1 MNRFAKNEIPKIA
14 IVGMDCILGNCKG
27 LDNFERSIY
36 EGNQHFIN
44 LPPNRWQ
51 GVYLEEKLLKN
62 YGFESGK
69 PPLGA
74 YIEDLE
80 NEALSLQIQPEE
92 VDKFNSQEL
101 LMLKVADNA
110 LKDARLHQGARL
122 AVAIAT
128 ATEAISDSENRL
140 ASYISSLWNFAGPS
154 FKLNAK
160 ENSVFQAL
168 ELAQKLLTVR
178 EVDAV
183 LVSAVDLGGSYA
195 SVVQRN
201 CTAQVNS
208 GVNTLS
214 YDKNV
219 NGWMIG
225 EGAAAVVLKLY
236 DTAKQDSDRIYAVI
250 DALSLCKDN
259 SISDSQAVTQA
270 CQTAFNLAAIKPTDI
285 GYLEVFGSGIQ
296 QQDKSE
302 IEGLL
307 SAYWT
312 SEQNLTCAIG
322 SVKANV
328 GHTYA
333 ASGIVS
339 LIKTALCLYHRYI
352 PAVPQWSSPKNPE
365 GWSFSPFYVACESRP
380 WFLEKGATKR
390 IAAINS
396 MEIDG
401 SYVHVILSEEPNQQ
415 QHSSKYL
422 EQMPFY
428 LFAIAADDQSTLL
441 NQICSLQQ
449 TIENSSSLSAAAS
462 LNFTAFQ
469 EHQNATYT
477 LAILGRNQDELT
489 KEIQRAIQGV
499 KVAFET
505 GKDWLTPTGSY
516 FTANPQGKLGKI
528 AFVYS
533 GSFTCYI
540 GLARNLFRLF
550 PQVYDDVIIKNVYSR
565 VANVEKFFYPRSF
578 KKLST
583 RQLEALEQQLL
594 DNPIRMLESE
604 MLFARLMT
612 GILENYFQ
620 IKPQCVF
627 GYSLGEISMMIA
639 QGIWTSL
646 SYQDGSD
653 GLNSSA
659 LFKTRLSGPKNAVRE
674 NWGLP
679 QKQDYQGEEFWKNYI
694 LLCPVSQVKEVIKH
708 ESRVYLILIN
718 TPQEVVI
725 AGEAQACQRVIKTLN
740 CNALPAPINH
750 VIHCEPMHSE
760 YNELVKVSTLPI
772 QNVPETIFYSAA
784 EYKPITLDSNT
795 IGHNIATNLCQEL
808 DFARLINRVYE
819 DGSRIFIEVGV
830 GSNCSRWIS
839 ENLKQKEHLTVSFNK
854 RGIDDHTSIIKAL
867 AKLVSHR
874 VDIDLSPLYSQTQ
887 KRSLSS
893 LEVPKNYTPSQP
905 RVKNIALEN
914 TDKDTA
920 AKSFDRLNNK
930 PQSRYLDLMDLK
942 EFTKMNPSLIP
953 NYIKTSV
960 HGFINAETQQNEIA
974 VKNGNIFTSLPLP
987 TGNAQSVEK
996 PQVYTNFLTEH
1007 ENGKYNLP
1015 SSTNSNLVNEVYLS
1029 DLHSPYYQRLSEN
1042 ASRITKSHAIFLQ
1055 TRQDSL
1061 QQMSNIIKLQMSC
1074 IQNLYQ

>member
-1 MNRFAKNEIPKIA
+1 MNRFTKNEIPKIA

-51 GVYLEEKLLKN
+51 GVELEEKLLQN
-62 YGFESGK
+62 CGFESGK
-69 PPLGA
+69 APLGA
-74 YIEDLE
+74 YIEDLK

-92 VDKFNSQEL
+92 ADKFNPQEL

-110 LKDARLHQGARL
+110 LKDARLHQGTRL

-128 ATEAISDSENRL
+128 ATESISDSENRL

-154 FKLNAK
+154 FKLNA
-160 ENSVFQAL
+160 EQNSVFQAL
-168 ELAQKLLTVR
+168 ELAQKLLAVK

-183 LVSAVDLGGSYA
+183 LVGAVDLAGSYP
-195 SVVQRN
+195 SVLQRN
-201 CTAQVNS
+201 CTAQLNT

-236 DTAKQDSDRIYAVI
+236 DKAKQDSDRIYAVI

-259 SISDSQAVTQA
+259 SISNSQAVTQA
-270 CQTAFNLAAIKPTDI
+270 CQTAFNSAGIKPTDI
-285 GYLEVFGSGIQ
+285 GYLEVFGSGVQ

-307 SAYWT
+307 AAYWT
-312 SEQNLTCAIG
+312 CEQNLTCAIG

-365 GWSFSPFYVACESRP
+365 EWRFCPFYVACESRP
-380 WFLEKGATKR
+380 WFLETGATKR

-401 SYVHVILSEEPNQQ
+401 SYVHVILSEDPNQQ

-441 NQICSLQQ
+441 DQICSLQQ
-449 TIENSSSLSAAAS
+449 TIENNSSLSAAAS

-469 EHQNATYT
+469 QHQNATYT
-477 LAILGRNQDELT
+477 LAIIGRNQDELT
-489 KEIQRAIQGV
+489 QEIQRAIQGV

-516 FTANPQGKLGKI
+516 FTANPQGKRGKI

-533 GSFTCYI
+533 GAYSSYI

-550 PQVYDDVIIKNVYSR
+550 PQVYDDLLIRNVYSR
-565 VANVEKFFYPRSF
+565 VANVEKFIYPRSF

-594 DNPIRMLESE
+594 GNPTTMLESE
-604 MLFARLMT
+604 MGFAGLMT
-612 GILENYFQ
+612 AILQNYFQ
-620 IKPQCVF
+620 IKPQCTF
-627 GYSLGEISMMIA
+627 GYSLGEISMMIG
-639 QGIWTSL
+639 QGIWAGFSF
-646 SYQDGSD
+646 QDGSD

-679 QKQDYQGEEFWKNYI
+679 QKQDYEGEEFWINYI
-694 LLCPVSQVKEVIKH
+694 LLCPVSRVKEVIKN

-750 VIHCEPMHSE
+750 VIHCEPMRSE
-760 YNELVKVSTLPI
+760 YDELVKISTLPI
-772 QNVPETIFYSAA
+772 QKIPETIFYSAA

-795 IGHNIATNLCQEL
+795 IGHNIAKTLCQEL
-808 DFARLINRVYE
+808 DFPRLINRVYE

-874 VDIDLSPLYSQTQ
+874 VDIDLSPLYSQTPQ
-887 KRSLSS
+887 RSLSS
-893 LEVPKNYTPSQP
+893 LEVPKNYTPSQL
-905 RVKNIALEN
+905 RGKNITLQN
-914 TDKDTA
+914 TDKDTV
-920 AKSFDRLNNK
+920 AKSFEQPNDKQQYRH
-930 PQSRYLDLMDLK
+930 LDLIDLK

-953 NYIKTSV
+953 NSIKNSV
-960 HGFINAETQQNEIA
+960 NGFISAETQQKEVA
-974 VKNGNIFTSLPLP
+974 VKNGNIFTSLPLQ
-987 TGNAQSVEK
+987 TANNQNVEK
-996 PQVYTNFLTEH
+996 IQDYTNFLTEY
-1007 ENGKYNLP
+1007 EKGKYTLP
-1015 SSTNSNLVNEVYLS
+1015 SCTNSNLVNKVYFS
-1029 DLHSPYYQRLSEN
+1029 YLHKPYYQKLSEN
-1042 ASRITKSHAIFLQ
+1042 ASQITKTHAIFLQ
-1055 TRQDSL
+1055 ARQDSL